1 MIPSGNDIAFAA
13 QCLKE
18 GKLVAFPTETVYGL
32 GADALNPQ
40 AVARIFEV
48 KQRPAFDPLIVHIAE
63 LKQLETLFAAPVDER
78 IYRLAEKFW
87 PGPLTIVHRKS
98 SNVPDIV
105 TSGLDSVGV
114 RMPENQMARELIRLS
129 GTAVAAPSANRFGLL
144 SPTQAS
150 HVQKQLKGVDYLL
163 DGGPTQYGIE
173 STVMTFS
180 GKKAVILR
188 PGAITAEQIR
198 EVIPETVMLSQS
210 EPISDLPSPGLLKSH
225 YSPQKPLFIG
235 LPSENVPPGSG
246 FICFMPR
253 ELKVKPAYTL
263 CLSQDGNLYQA
274 AARLFTV
281 LHQMEE
287 DPAIKQIFIE
297 PIEESGL
304 GIAIMDRIKKA
315 AYRFL

>member
-13 QCLKE
+13 QCLKD

-63 LKQLETLFAAPVDER
+63 LKQLDTLFAAPLDER

-114 RMPENQMARELIRLS
+114 RMPENTMARELIRLS

-150 HVQKQLKGVDYLL
+150 HVQKQLVGVDYLL

-173 STVMTFS
+173 STVVTFS
-180 GKKAVILR
+180 GQKAVILR

-198 EVIPETVMLSQS
+198 EVIPDTVMLSQS
-210 EPISDLPSPGLLKSH
+210 EPISDLPAPGMLKSH

-235 LPSENVPPGSG
+235 LPSDEVPEGSG

-253 ELKVKPAYTL
+253 ELKVKPVYTL
-263 CLSQDGNLYQA
+263 CLTQDGNLYQA

-287 DPAIKQIFIE
+287 DPAIKRIFIE